1 MEGAKEVNGK
11 TVESIVDA
19 AIENVE
25 MYSKLAREQFQGMAP
40 GMHQLK
46 DADFYAWTLMQMAKE
61 GPDYL
66 RHLEYVEG
74 GKEELRRFIKIQGE
88 RNGDTT

>member
-1 MEGAKEVNGK
+1 MNGK

-25 MYSKLAREQFQGMAP
+25 MYSKLAREQFQGVAP

-46 DADFYAWTLMQMAKE
+46 DDDFYAWTVMPMAKE
-61 GPDYL
+61 GPAS
-66 RHLEYVEG
+66 RQQLELESN
-74 GKEELRRFIKIQGE
+74 GKRR
-88 RNGDTT
+88 